1 MHAQTTWL
9 SDAEKTLVVDEAL
22 LLLERVG
29 MRMKG
34 SRALEKLAAA
44 GATVDSASGI
54 VRLPP
59 AFVREAVA
67 QCPREILMAGAT
79 PLQDVLLADGEGP
92 HFCSSGCGAFVLDDD
107 TGERRLSTL
116 DDLRKATELLDA
128 SPEVDLIWTTVTAND
143 VPLDVRELTGFFT
156 MFTHSDKHVTFVDCP
171 SQVEP
176 LLRIK
181 DIVAGDADAFRERP
195 RFSTL
200 LTAASPLQVEGGVL
214 DFHAALAVHGVPIEV
229 YTIPMSGATAP
240 VTIAAGVTQ
249 ALAEFMGVATAMQ
262 SLAPGARLIFGA
274 SSNVMDMRSAH
285 VAYGAPESHLMAAAS
300 IEMGH
305 FLGVP
310 VAVPGLGTEAKYP
323 GIQAGHDK
331 ALKGLTTAAA
341 GADVLSG
348 GVGMLDSVDLLYLPQ
363 IVIDCEIAGIIRRL
377 LSDVPMSH
385 DEILG
390 ELIEKVGPGGHFL
403 AEKET
408 RRRLRAGEQFTP
420 VVSTRL
426 SYDAWRAE
434 GRDEVAVARERV
446 AAMLAARA
454 DWRPALSDAQL
465 RALAAV
471 CGVPRS

>member
-34 SRALEKLAAA
+34 SRALETLAAA
-44 GATVDSASGI
+44 GASVDAASGI
-54 VRLPP
+54 VRFPP
-59 AFVREAVA
+59 ALVREAVA
-67 QCPREILMAGAT
+67 RCPRDIVMAGAT
-79 PLQDVLLADGEGP
+79 TAQDVLLADGEDP
-92 HFCSSGCGAFVLDDD
+92 HFCSSGCAAFVLDDE
-107 TGERRLSTL
+107 TGARRLSTL
-116 DDLRKATELLDA
+116 NDLRQATALLDA

-143 VPLDVRELTGFFT
+143 VPLDVRELTGFYT

-229 YTIPMSGATAP
+229 YTIPLSGATAP

-323 GIQAGHDK
+323 GIQAGYDK

-363 IVIDCEIAGIIRRL
+363 IVIDCEIAGLIRRL
-377 LSDVPMSH
+377 LSDVTISH
-385 DEILG
+385 EEICG
-390 ELIEKVGPGGHFL
+390 EMIEKVGPGGHFL

-408 RRRLRAGEQFTP
+408 RRRLRAGEQFMP

-426 SYDAWRAE
+426 SYDAWKAD
-434 GRDEVAVARERV
+434 GRDEVAVAREQV

-454 DWRPALSDAQL
+454 DWRPALSDEQL
-465 RALAAV
+465 RALADV
-471 CGVPRS
+471 CGIAHS